1 MLRVSHLR
9 KLVKPSSTC
18 PEPQIALLGTE
29 VGVPVSTGLTVEVL
43 RGTVTA
49 TGAGYDFIDGILSVS
64 TKEGC
69 PLTSEMTFSITGT
82 GPVPELAVRVNN
94 AHLDKYLI
102 GVLGT
107 VAYAAYKYPGSLYPY
122 PYWAINAVPVSVP
135 AGAPY
140 ELKCSIADTWVGVW
154 LNGTRIARAEVT
166 PELLATS
173 EPWQVVLGRYFDG
186 YGTGDYTGL
195 VSSASLVT
203 GSLPDIDVL

>member
-1 MLRVSHLR
+1 MMLRSSRLL
-9 KLVKPSSTC
+9 KLIKPSSTC
-18 PEPQIALLGTE
+18 PEPPIALMGTE

-43 RGTVTA
+43 KGTVTA
-49 TGAGYDFIDGILSVS
+49 TGAGYDFINGVLRVS
-64 TKEGC
+64 TKKRC

-82 GPVPELAVRVNN
+82 GPVPSLVVRTTDT
-94 AHLDKYLI
+94 DKYLI
-102 GVLGT
+102 GVWGT
-107 VAYAAYKYPGSLYPY
+107 VAYAAYKYLVG
-122 PYWAINAVPVSVP
+122 WTIKAVPVSVP

-173 EPWQVVLGRYFDG
+173 KPWCVELGRYFDG
-186 YGTGDYTGL
+186 NSYGPYTGL
-195 VSSASLVT
+195 VSSASLVN

>member
-1 MLRVSHLR
+1 MMLRSSRLL
-9 KLVKPSSTC
+9 KLIKPSPTC
-18 PEPQIALLGTE
+18 PEPPIALMGTE

-43 RGTVTA
+43 AGTVTA
-49 TGAGYDFIDGILSVS
+49 TGAGYDFIDGVLRVS
-64 TKEGC
+64 TKKRC

-82 GPVPELAVRVNN
+82 GPVPELAVRVNR
-94 AHLDKYLI
+94 ADSDKHLI

-107 VAYAAYKYPGSLYPY
+107 VVYAAYKYPA
-122 PYWAINAVPVSVP
+122 PYWAINSVPVSVP

-173 EPWQVVLGRYFDG
+173 DPWYVELGRYFNG
-186 YGTGDYTGL
+186 RTYTGL
-195 VSSASLVT
+195 VSSASLVN